1 MMKRLP
7 SRAFLLASL
16 KLWTRRLNY
25 RRGRVKHWRHRHKP
39 ALVAKW
45 QGLERHAEYWV
56 SRRRRELA
64 AGSRKGSFG
73 IDWAWGHPDI
83 PALKAAK
90 VEFACRYLS
99 HDASKNLTFAQAKAL
114 GKAGIDCVVVWETAA
129 NRALAGRTAGASDAQ
144 AALTQAMGCGMPAGC
159 PIYFAVDFD
168 ETQEQAKAVAE
179 YFRGVHSVLDFAG
192 PAGMPHPVPV
202 GVYGG
207 YWSVRRLFNAGLVRY
222 GWQTYAWSGGQWER
236 RAQLRQYSNG
246 HTVAGVSCDF
256 NRAAANDFGQ
266 WRA

>member
-1 MMKRLP
+1 VGTP
-7 SRAFLLASL
+7 
-16 KLWTRRLNY
+16 
-25 RRGRVKHWRHRHKP
+25 
-39 ALVAKW
+39 
-45 QGLERHAEYWV
+45 EI
-56 SRRRRELA
+56 
-64 AGSRKGSFG
+64 AG
-73 IDWAWGHPDI
+73 
-83 PALKAAK
+83 LKAAK

-99 HDASKNLTFAQAKAL
+99 HDASKNLTFAQAKRLAF
-114 GKAGIDCVVVWETAA
+114 AGIDLVVVWETAA
-129 NRALAGRTAGASDAQ
+129 NRALGGRTAGVSDAQ

-246 HTVAGVSCDF
+246 HMVAGVSCDF

-266 WRA
+266 WRP